1 MNVKLSKHFLYH
13 IRMIKID
20 SSLSLKIRET
30 GLGWWVRAPT
40 AQA

>member
-13 IRMIKID
+13 IRIIKMN

-30 GLGWWVRAPT
+30 WLG
-40 AQA
+40 